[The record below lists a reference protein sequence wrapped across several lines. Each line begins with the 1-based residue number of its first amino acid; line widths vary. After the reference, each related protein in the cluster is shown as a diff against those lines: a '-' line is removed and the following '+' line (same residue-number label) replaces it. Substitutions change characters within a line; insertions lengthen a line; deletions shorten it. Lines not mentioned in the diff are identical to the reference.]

1 MRHATLR
8 DVFGLSFGELC
19 VLLLVAVVVFGPK
32 ELPRYLRKGG
42 QLAGKLRRMAF
53 EMREKS
59 GIDEV
64 LRVEGI
70 DRDIAEIRS
79 LARGEIG
86 GVVAAVRSTADA
98 ARIGGLGGTAAS
110 AALAGANTV
119 AGGAAPAP
127 GATAQQP
134 APLVPELLP
143 TVAAVPDAQA
153 AMLREYPPEGA
164 DSYGALPDN
173 AAVYDGAFPPSPLA
187 DDLLYTRGEDDAE
200 ASGGTPSAS
209 PPASA
214 ATGTAG

>member
-19 VLLLVAVVVFGPK
+19 VLLLVAVVVLGPK

-64 LRVEGI
+64 LRTEGI

-98 ARIGGLGGTAAS
+98 ARISGLGVGGAPSTAAV
-110 AALAGANTV
+110 ATATKAPTV
-119 AGGAAPAP
+119 ALPA
-127 GATAQQP
+127 QS
-134 APLVPELLP
+134 APLAPELLP
-143 TVAAVPDAQA
+143 TVAASPAAPDT
-153 AMLREYPPEGA
+153 MLGEYPREGA
-164 DSYGALPDN
+164 DAYGALPDTAN
-173 AAVYDGAFPPSPLA
+173 VYGGSFPASRLAEDPLYA
-187 DDLLYTRGEDDAE
+187 RGEDDGA
-200 ASGGTPSAS
+200 PSSAGPS
-209 PPASA
+209 SDRPANA
-214 ATGTAG
+214 ATGTTG